1 MLVTIIDFFK
11 RLIISMFSEFANKR
25 KGGDATCISIT
36 RNKKSR
42 VNNVQIEGIDNKGKI
57 NIKGNID
64 SEIENI
70 GIK

>member
-11 RLIISMFSEFANKR
+11 RLIISVFSGFANKR